1 MFLLLGAKLQK
12 KKVLPKIFNIFS
24 TYIYKKT
31 PKWLKICSIQAI

>member
-12 KKVLPKIFNIFS
+12 KRFYPKS
-24 TYIYKKT
+24 LIYFLLIYTKKT